1 MENEKT
7 RIEMEFVDKDEQE
20 QESTTL
26 TEVKKTE
33 EKPGFFK
40 TVWNGIT
47 FVPRWVVRKVKESPA
62 SACIGMVGGAAI
74 GWGAKAAVGHFTKK
88 GNSDGFIPAD
98 PIEAPDDVESYSSVS
113 SYGDNTDE

>member
-1 MENEKT
+1 MEDNKT
-7 RIEMEFVDKDEQE
+7 RIEMEFVDNDEQE
-20 QESTTL
+20 EETKL
-26 TEVKKTE
+26 TEVKTE
-33 EKPGFFK
+33 EKPGFFR

-74 GWGAKAAVGHFTKK
+74 GWGAKAAVGHFAKK
-88 GNSDGFIPAD
+88 GNSDSFIPAD

-113 SYGDNTDE
+113 SYESDTDE

>member
-1 MENEKT
+1 MEDNKT
-7 RIEMEFVDKDEQE
+7 TIEMEFVDKDEQE
-20 QESTTL
+20 QETKL
-26 TEVKKTE
+26 TEAKAE

-74 GWGAKAAVGHFTKK
+74 GWGAKAAVGHFSKK
-88 GNSDGFIPAD
+88 GHEGFIPAD

-113 SYGDNTDE
+113 SYESDTDE

>member
-1 MENEKT
+1 MEDNKT
-7 RIEMEFVDKDEQE
+7 RIEMEFVEDEDKQE
-20 QESTTL
+20 QETKL
-26 TEVKKTE
+26 AEVKAE

-74 GWGAKAAVGHFTKK
+74 GWGAKAAVGHFSRK
-88 GNSDGFIPAD
+88 GHEGFIPAETPD
-98 PIEAPDDVESYSSVS
+98 IEIPDSEESYSSVS